1 MIPIKRGQVTSS
13 GKPLVLYGDT
23 PDEIRE
29 KWNCVDNDCDIV
41 PYENDEYI
49 DVIDKIKEKAEYITS
64 FKKCDY
70 EIRELYVIY
79 LYGYKISL
87 RLSKDLRDDKY
98 YDFCEYQC
106 SSGELMSPITWNTGS
121 ISHFCDSVPILSDI
135 PNKEQGYVVTPKE
148 LKKIKPV
155 KFYNSNGETYWRD
168 SDGYF
173 YTASKYDLPN
183 KKNKAEWEQFHDNPD
198 AVLIQ
203 YWSGTYHER
212 HIVWFDNISVF
223 MGQWKDIVKN
233 APSYCAVP
241 KYEIIKRGYTK
252 VKPDDRRVIF
262 RLPYFPVDMDNR
274 PAEFLARV
282 WVNEVDKRWYGDES
296 DMYEHLVSVIEQWR
310 KWKEMD
316 RECLQPKLIII

>member
-1 MIPIKRGQVTSS
+1 M
-13 GKPLVLYGDT
+13 Y
-23 PDEIRE
+23 
-29 KWNCVDNDCDIV
+29 
-41 PYENDEYI
+41 
-49 DVIDKIKEKAEYITS
+49 A
-64 FKKCDY
+64 
-70 EIRELYVIY
+70 IY

-106 SSGELMSPITWNTGS
+106 SSGELMSPITWNAGS

-135 PNKEQGYVVTPKE
+135 PKKEQGYVVTPKE

-155 KFYNSNGETYWRD
+155 KFYNSNGETYLRD

-183 KKNKAEWEQFHDNPD
+183 KKNKAEWEQFHDSPD

-203 YWSGTYHER
+203 YWSGIYHER

-223 MGQWKDIVKN
+223 MEQWKDIVKN
-233 APSYCAVP
+233 TPSYCSVP
-241 KYEIIKRGYTK
+241 KYEVVKCGYTK

-262 RLPYFPVDMDNR
+262 RLPYFPIDMDNR
-274 PAEFLARV
+274 PAEFVARV
-282 WVNEVDKRWYGDES
+282 WVNEVDKRWYSGECE
-296 DMYEHLVSVIEQWR
+296 MYEYLVNVIGQWR
-310 KWKEMD
+310 KWKEID
-316 RECLQPKLIII
+316 KSAYSQN

>member
-1 MIPIKRGQVTSS
+1 MILIKRWQVTSS

-23 PDEIRE
+23 PEEIRE
-29 KWNCVDNDCDIV
+29 KWNCVDKDCEIV
-41 PYENDEYI
+41 IYENDEYLEY
-49 DVIDKIKEKAEYITS
+49 IDKIKEKAEYITS

-70 EIRELYVIY
+70 EIRELYAIY

-106 SSGELMSPITWNTGS
+106 SSGELMSPITWNMGS
-121 ISHFCDSVPILSDI
+121 ISHFCDSVPILSNI
-135 PNKEQGYVVTPKE
+135 PKKEQGYVVTSKE

-173 YTASKYDLPN
+173 YTALKCDIPN
-183 KKNKAEWEQFHDNPD
+183 KKNKSEWEQFHDNPD

-212 HIVWFDNISVF
+212 HIVWFDNMDIF
-223 MGQWKDIVKN
+223 MEQWKDIVKN
-233 APSYCAVP
+233 TPSSYATP

-262 RLPYFPVDMDNR
+262 RLPYFPVNMDDR
-274 PAEFLARV
+274 PAEFVARV

-296 DMYEHLVSVIEQWR
+296 DMCEHLVGVIKQWR

-316 RECLQPKLIII
+316 KNNGIK

>member
-1 MIPIKRGQVTSS
+1 MIPIKRWQAISS
-13 GKPLVLYGDT
+13 GKSIVLYGDT

-29 KWNCVDNDCDIV
+29 KWNCVDKDCDIV

-49 DVIDKIKEKAEYITS
+49 EYVDKVKEKAEYITS

-121 ISHFCDSVPILSDI
+121 ISHFCDSVPILSNI
-135 PNKEQGYVVTPKE
+135 PKKEQGYVVTPKE

-155 KFYNSNGETYWRD
+155 KFYNSNSETYWRD

-183 KKNKAEWEQFHDNPD
+183 KKNKAEWEQFHDSSD
-198 AVLIQ
+198 AVLVKAWWG
-203 YWSGTYHER
+203 YYNHNMRWY
-212 HIVWFDNISVF
+212 DNMDVF
-223 MGQWKDIVKN
+223 MEWRKNEAVKN
-233 APSYCAVP
+233 TPSYCAVP
-241 KYEIIKRGYTK
+241 KYEVVKRGYTK

-262 RLPYFPVDMDNR
+262 RLPYFPVDMDDR
-274 PAEFLARV
+274 PAEFVARV

-296 DMYEHLVSVIEQWR
+296 DMYEHLVSVIKQWR

-316 RECLQPKLIII
+316 KSAYSQN

>member
-1 MIPIKRGQVTSS
+1 MVIPIKRWQVTSS

-23 PDEIRE
+23 PDEIKE
-29 KWNCVDNDCDIV
+29 KWNCVDKDCDIV
-41 PYENDEYI
+41 SYENDEHI
-49 DVIDKIKEKAEYITS
+49 DMIEKIKEKAEYITS

-70 EIRELYVIY
+70 EIRELYEIY

-106 SSGELMSPITWNTGS
+106 SGGELMSSITWNTGS

-135 PNKEQGYVVTPKE
+135 PKKEQGYVVTPKE
-148 LKKIKPV
+148 LKKIKSV

-183 KKNKAEWEQFHDNPD
+183 KKNKAEWEQFHDSSD

-212 HIVWFDNISVF
+212 HIAWFDNISIF
-223 MGQWKDIVKN
+223 MEQWKDIVKN
-233 APSYCAVP
+233 TPSSYATP
-241 KYEIIKRGYTK
+241 KYEIVKRGYTK

-262 RLPYFPVDMDNR
+262 RLSYFPVDMDYR
-274 PAEFLARV
+274 PAEFVARV
-282 WVNEVDKRWYGDES
+282 WVDEVDKRWYGDES
-296 DMYEHLVSVIEQWR
+296 DMYEHLVGVIEQWR

-316 RECLQPKLIII
+316 KNNGAK